1 MVKVSRKLIETVK
14 LADRPAYK
22 VAWEAGIHPVVLS
35 KLIHGYDRVWPKDRR
50 VIAVGK
56 VLGLLP
62 EECFEEVIEEQRL

>member
-1 MVKVSRKLIETVK
+1 MVRVSQKFMKAVK
-14 LADRPAYK
+14 LGNRPAYK

-56 VLGLLP
+56 VLGLRP
-62 EECFEEVIEEQRL
+62 EECFSSEEGEEGG